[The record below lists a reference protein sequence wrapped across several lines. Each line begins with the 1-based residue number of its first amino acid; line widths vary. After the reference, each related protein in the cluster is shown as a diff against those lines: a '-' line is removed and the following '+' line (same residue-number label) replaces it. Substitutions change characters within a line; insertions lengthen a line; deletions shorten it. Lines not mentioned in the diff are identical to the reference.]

1 MSIFCSLL
9 LTEHGV
15 GAAKLSGATG
25 VLKVADNDD
34 TEGVGEGVWTRAT
47 DGAGCIPD
55 SHSVVRGQEDW
66 PEDCGDWGGI
76 QVRGDS

>member
-47 DGAGCIPD
+47 DGAG
-55 SHSVVRGQEDW
+55 
-66 PEDCGDWGGI
+66 
-76 QVRGDS
+76 